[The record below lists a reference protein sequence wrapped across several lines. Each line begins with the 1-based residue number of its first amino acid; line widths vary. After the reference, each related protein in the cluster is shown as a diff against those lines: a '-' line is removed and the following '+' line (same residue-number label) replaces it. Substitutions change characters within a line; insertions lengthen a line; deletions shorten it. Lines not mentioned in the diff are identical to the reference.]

1 MRQLTATPRLS
12 LRDQLR
18 AARRAGRARAGL
30 LAGVGALALLG
41 SCGPLAT
48 GPFDPSAGA
57 SEDGAVTA
65 TATDGGAESGSILG
79 LEREAFTANVLMDFQ
94 AAESRYRETALRSGE
109 TFATGSVAQAEQ
121 ELYLAL
127 NKSNLGEFEPAEA
140 IFRPALFAIDRS
152 GGVVSRVRG
161 RVFYAQHKLNQGRP
175 EEALAEIERAIE
187 IGQPAL
193 AAGAAAVGGPQLE
206 ATEAAFVTTGDGVEI
221 TAEGAQLLSDS
232 GSGEIAGGVSGGQLS
247 PEDQLRVLLAQS
259 EYVAAAAG
267 LGGADTDVRAR
278 LDAARGYFDEL
289 PDSVSLWLRAE
300 IARIGAER
308 AFLDGDL
315 DLSID
320 ESSEAVSIARRF
332 AAGERPE
339 ALLRLQQGR
348 ILLEMGDVDGAR
360 DAFERALEILARGG
374 RGVSLDVLQPYFQ
387 LLADEPPSPV
397 RDEAIFL
404 ALQQLRN
411 PVTGDTLARLAA
423 RLSAGGSAAA
433 EAIRSLQDA
442 ERAVNR
448 EAARL
453 DQLTGAAQ
461 RDANAIRL
469 TRLRL
474 AEAETALA
482 AAREAVAESAPNY
495 TQIVDRSVPLSEF
508 RERLRPGELF
518 VQTKLGSQGGV
529 VLAVSQNRLDLQLLD
544 LDTRSAEAL
553 VTRIRDS
560 VYNPFFDVEGAR
572 ELYVRVFGPVEE
584 AVKASDTI
592 IYAPDGALLSV
603 PPALMV
609 AADPVDYAPRSLNY
623 TGVPWFGTEASVSVS
638 LSVASFHHLRNVAPS
653 DAPEPFRGFGAFVP
667 YGPEQ
672 AAVVRDRRNAP
683 DVCLDVLAQLGALQP
698 LPGTATEVTAI
709 GRIAGT
715 GPQGVVT
722 GASFTDASLLATDL
736 SDARVL
742 HFATHGLL
750 PISADCLPE
759 PSLATS
765 LGPDGDGLL
774 EAGEIVELSIDA
786 DLVVLSACDTGG
798 TGAGSAL
805 GTGFRGSGGE
815 ALSGLVR
822 AFFYAGARNVVASHW
837 LVPDTETVKLMERLY
852 GGLAE
857 GESPARA
864 IRDARR
870 ELTADPFTSHP
881 FYWAAFEAIGD
892 AARET
897 RIAGLPAAGLP
908 VRAARAARGG

>member
-1 MRQLTATPRLS
+1 MRKVTAMRRFP
-12 LRDQLR
+12 DPA
-18 AARRAGRARAGL
+18 AARRP
-30 LAGVGALALLG
+30 VGALAVLAALG
-41 SCGPLAT
+41 GCGEFAT
-48 GPFDPSAGA
+48 GPFDPRAAAPEAG
-57 SEDGAVTA
+57 ETA
-65 TATDGGAESGSILG
+65 AATGGGEPGSILG
-79 LEREAFTANVLMDFQ
+79 LQREAFTANVLMDFQ
-94 AAESRYRETALRSGE
+94 AAESRYRESALRSGE
-109 TFATGSVAQAEQ
+109 TFAAGGIAQAEQ

-127 NKSNLGEFEPAEA
+127 NKSNLGEHEPAEA
-140 IFRPALFAIDRS
+140 IFRPALAEIDRS
-152 GGVVSRVRG
+152 GGLVSRVRA

-175 EEALAEIERAIE
+175 AEALAEAERALAT
-187 IGQPAL
+187 GRPAL
-193 AAGAAAVGGPQLE
+193 EAGAAGEGGPQLAVAE
-206 ATEAAFVTTGDGVEI
+206 AVFVTTPDGVEI
-221 TAEGAQLLSDS
+221 PPETARLLAGR
-232 GSGEIAGGVSGGQLS
+232 GSGELSGAVSGGQLS
-247 PEDQLRVLLAQS
+247 PEEQLRVLLAQS

-267 LGGADTDVRAR
+267 LGGAEVDVPSR
-278 LDAARGYFDEL
+278 LAAARGYFDGV
-289 PDSVSLWLRAE
+289 PDTTSLWLRAE
-300 IARIGAER
+300 LARLGAER
-308 AFLDGDL
+308 AFLAGEL

-320 ESSEAVSIARRF
+320 ESAEAVSIARRF

-360 DAFERALEILARGG
+360 TAFERALEILARGG
-374 RGVSLDVLQPYFQ
+374 RGVSLDVLQPYFE
-387 LLADEPPSPV
+387 LLAAEPASPA

-423 RLSAGGSAAA
+423 RLSAGSSAAA
-433 EAIRSLQDA
+433 EAIRALQDA

-474 AEAETALA
+474 AEAEAALA

-495 TQIVDRSVPLSEF
+495 TQIVDRSVPLAEF
-508 RERLRPGELF
+508 RERLRPGEVF

-529 VLAVSQNRLDLQLLD
+529 VLAVGRDRLDIQLLD
-544 LDTRSAEAL
+544 LDLASAEAL

-560 VYNPFFDVEGAR
+560 VYNPYFDVDGAR
-572 ELYVRVFGPVEE
+572 ELYVRVFGPVED
-584 AVKASDTI
+584 AVKAADTI
-592 IYAPDGALLSV
+592 IYAPDGPLLSV

-609 AADPVDYAPRSLNY
+609 SADPVGYTPRSLDY
-623 TGVPWFGTEASVSVS
+623 TRVPWFGTEAAVSVS

-653 DAPEPFRGFGAFVP
+653 DAPEPFRGFGNFVP
-667 YGPEQ
+667 YGPER
-672 AAVVRDRRNAP
+672 ATLVRERRNAP
-683 DVCLDVLAQLGALQP
+683 AVCDDVFAQLGALQP
-698 LPGTATEVTAI
+698 LPGTQAEVTAL
-709 GRIAGT
+709 GNIAGV
-715 GPQGVVT
+715 GPSGVVT
-722 GASFTDASLLATDL
+722 GETFTDATLLETDL

-765 LGPDGDGLL
+765 LGPEGDGLL

-837 LVPDTETVKLMERLY
+837 LVPDAETVALMERLY
-852 GGLAE
+852 AGLAE
-857 GESPARA
+857 GESPSRA
-864 IRDARR
+864 IRDARQR
-870 ELTADPFTSHP
+870 LTADPFTSHP
-881 FYWAAFEAIGD
+881 FYWAAFAVIGD

-897 RIAGLPAAGLP
+897 RVAGLPEAAGVP